1 MCKIFLTCVLVATAA
16 ITCSATQ
23 RGSWP
28 TSSDVH
34 RSNLQVSKY
43 PALPKF
49 PTTSWPVDVEP
60 VNSWPT
66 Y

>member
-1 MCKIFLTCVLVATAA
+1 MSKIIFASVMAAITA

>member
-1 MCKIFLTCVLVATAA
+1 MCKIILTCVLVATAA
-16 ITCSATQ
+16 ITCSAKS
-23 RGSWP
+23 SWP

-34 RSNLQVSKY
+34 RSSLQVSKY

-60 VNSWPT
+60 VYSWPT